1 MCSNRSSKKVTKS
14 RASMKPNKKK
24 EKKQE
29 NARQAFSK
37 AAS

>member
-1 MCSNRSSKKVTKS
+1 MCSKRSSKKVIKS

-29 NARQAFSK
+29 NAR
-37 AAS
+37 